1 MDLKKLENK
10 LDNLK
15 RIEQKVNNDKN
26 ILLID
31 IMKQNR
37 LLSFYVK
44 NARHNKNMILA
55 LRNEYSFKSLLVSK
69 DDYPFKSLAI
79 IKKIRNLF
87 IKPKELW
94 IYLTEEQKYATDS
107 YSRYEN
113 NILTNT
119 KKVNA
124 DFITIGKRAA
134 EFCKLNNLNI
144 IYEIDNSDIYSD
156 LSWRLC
162 QIIKFLFAQENYE
175 SLHFVINSNK
185 NINGNFTILPVNE
198 FNIDILSES
207 SYESEDTNIKSF
219 KIFPNIDQYISSQIN
234 SFIENSVQSL
244 LFESSFYKS
253 KIGLVSTNKII
264 NELDDEMKKIGKK
277 IIRIKRE
284 NEIEEIVL
292 LTSNNKKF
300 LTRGDNN

>member
-1 MDLKKLENK
+1 MLT
-10 LDNLK
+10 
-15 RIEQKVNNDKN
+15 
-26 ILLID
+26 LLQLV
-31 IMKQNR
+31 KER
-37 LLSFYVK
+37 LNF
-44 NARHNKNMILA
+44 AR
-55 LRNEYSFKSLLVSK
+55 
-69 DDYPFKSLAI
+69 
-79 IKKIRNLF
+79 
-87 IKPKELW
+87 
-94 IYLTEEQKYATDS
+94 
-107 YSRYEN
+107 
-113 NILTNT
+113 
-119 KKVNA
+119 
-124 DFITIGKRAA
+124 
-134 EFCKLNNLNI
+134 LNNLNI

-207 SYESEDTNIKSF
+207 SYESEDINIKSF

-244 LFESSFYKS
+244 LVESSFYKS

>member
-1 MDLKKLENK
+1 ML
-10 LDNLK
+10 
-15 RIEQKVNNDKN
+15 
-26 ILLID
+26 
-31 IMKQNR
+31 
-37 LLSFYVK
+37 
-44 NARHNKNMILA
+44 RHNKNMILA

-124 DFITIGKRAA
+124 DFITIGKRAT

-207 SYESEDTNIKSF
+207 SYESEDINIKSF

-244 LFESSFYKS
+244 LVESSFYKS

>member
-1 MDLKKLENK
+1 
-10 LDNLK
+10 
-15 RIEQKVNNDKN
+15 
-26 ILLID
+26 
-31 IMKQNR
+31 MKQNR

-124 DFITIGKRAA
+124 DFITIGKR
-134 EFCKLNNLNI
+134 
-144 IYEIDNSDIYSD
+144 SG
-156 LSWRLC
+156 W
-162 QIIKFLFAQENYE
+162 
-175 SLHFVINSNK
+175 
-185 NINGNFTILPVNE
+185 IL
-198 FNIDILSES
+198 
-207 SYESEDTNIKSF
+207 
-219 KIFPNIDQYISSQIN
+219 QA
-234 SFIENSVQSL
+234 
-244 LFESSFYKS
+244 
-253 KIGLVSTNKII
+253 
-264 NELDDEMKKIGKK
+264 
-277 IIRIKRE
+277 
-284 NEIEEIVL
+284 
-292 LTSNNKKF
+292 
-300 LTRGDNN
+300 

>member
-1 MDLKKLENK
+1 M
-10 LDNLK
+10 
-15 RIEQKVNNDKN
+15 
-26 ILLID
+26 
-31 IMKQNR
+31 
-37 LLSFYVK
+37 
-44 NARHNKNMILA
+44 
-55 LRNEYSFKSLLVSK
+55 
-69 DDYPFKSLAI
+69 
-79 IKKIRNLF
+79 
-87 IKPKELW
+87 
-94 IYLTEEQKYATDS
+94 
-107 YSRYEN
+107 
-113 NILTNT
+113 
-119 KKVNA
+119 
-124 DFITIGKRAA
+124 
-134 EFCKLNNLNI
+134 
-144 IYEIDNSDIYSD
+144 
-156 LSWRLC
+156 
-162 QIIKFLFAQENYE
+162 
-175 SLHFVINSNK
+175 HFVINSNK

-244 LFESSFYKS
+244 LVESSFYKS

>member
-113 NILTNT
+113 NILSKTQ
-119 KKVNA
+119 KVSA
-124 DFITIGKRAA
+124 DFITIGKRAQ
-134 EFCKLNNLNI
+134 EFCEANNLNI

-207 SYESEDTNIKSF
+207 SYDSEEVNIRNF

-244 LFESSFYKS
+244 LVESSFYKS

-264 NELDDEMKKIGKK
+264 NEIDEEMKKIGKK
-277 IIRIKRE
+277 IIRIRRE

-300 LTRGDNN
+300 LSREGNN

>member
-1 MDLKKLENK
+1 ML
-10 LDNLK
+10 
-15 RIEQKVNNDKN
+15 
-26 ILLID
+26 
-31 IMKQNR
+31 
-37 LLSFYVK
+37 
-44 NARHNKNMILA
+44 RHNKNMILA

-207 SYESEDTNIKSF
+207 SYESEDINIKSF

-244 LFESSFYKS
+244 LVESSFYKS